1 MSTKKTPATHGSEV
15 RIAITD
21 VSSEV
26 AFECPSPA
34 AEIREAVTAALTS
47 GNPLILNDLKGR
59 QIIVPAQKIGFVE
72 IGEQSERRVGFGTL

>member
-21 VSSEV
+21 VSSEL

-47 GNPLILNDLKGR
+47 GNPLILNDLTGR